1 MRREA
6 RRCTLAGMQKSRQEA
21 DRDVPRRP
29 VLRRMCSRAM
39 PSPAS
44 AGRVGQNARMNDY
57 GVLAIPAIDYRRSRW
72 RNGRG
77 WTREILVLP
86 DEDAWHLR
94 LSIAELDAAADFSPF
109 PGVEREQVLLHG
121 NGLELH
127 FDDGARVDLLPPHQR
142 ARFSGDRPV
151 TGIPVEGPVQV
162 FNLMWRPERINAVLF
177 HRPLVGGMWCF
188 GDERTAW
195 AVHVL
200 AGAARIGTGDREQAA
215 LAQGDSAWLAPGAGR
230 RRYSIDGAG
239 ELLLVQVER
248 LNEAGARVPG
258 MQPA

>member
-1 MRREA
+1 
-6 RRCTLAGMQKSRQEA
+6 
-21 DRDVPRRP
+21 
-29 VLRRMCSRAM
+29 MCDRAM
-39 PSPAS
+39 PFSDPA
-44 AGRVGQNARMNDY
+44 RCLGQNARMNDH
-57 GVLAIPAIDYRRSRW
+57 GVVAIPATEYRRSRW

-86 DEDAWHLR
+86 DPEAWDLR

-109 PGVEREQVLLHG
+109 PGVQREQVLLHG
-121 NGLELH
+121 NGLQLH

-142 ARFSGDRPV
+142 TRFGGERPV

-162 FNLMWRPERINAVLF
+162 FNLMWRPDRLNAVLF

-188 GDERTAW
+188 GDARTAW

-200 AGAARIGTGDREQAA
+200 AGAARIGAAGHEQAT
-215 LAQGDSAWLAPGAGR
+215 LAQGDSAWLAPGSDR
-230 RRYSIDGAG
+230 QRYSIEGGG

-248 LNEAGARVPG
+248 PGEAAAAADRPE
-258 MQPA
+258 PA